1 MGYRGH
7 VRTVNQ
13 IEYGAS
19 SCSNAF
25 ELYSDLIYH
34 YKEENDPEDEMYVNT
49 ESEEWEFETEQWEK
63 LVNYF
68 NNLSQKEKE
77 EIIKKFDISL
87 KTLDYAIEDFN
98 GWLEDGKKAETG
110 YITVDWF

>member
-34 YKEENDPEDEMYVNT
+34 YKEEKDPDMYVDT
-49 ESEEWEFETEQWEK
+49 ELEEWEFETEQWEK

-110 YITVDWF
+110 WITVDWF